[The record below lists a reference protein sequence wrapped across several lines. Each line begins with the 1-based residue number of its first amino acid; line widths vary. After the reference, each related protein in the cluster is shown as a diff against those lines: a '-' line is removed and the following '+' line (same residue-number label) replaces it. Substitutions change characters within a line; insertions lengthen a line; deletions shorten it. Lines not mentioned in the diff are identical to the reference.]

1 MRLPLLA
8 AALVVAA
15 LAPPALADDP
25 VDQTIL
31 DKVLTVATRGYAHP
45 EAATIRNV
53 HKSAAKNGLG
63 WCGEVSVESGSGFTA
78 FHALLADKDGKGAS
92 VIRLAD
98 YPDSDQSRNAMVV
111 RKMMVNFGCTK

>member
-1 MRLPLLA
+1 MRFPLCT
-8 AALVVAA
+8 AA
-15 LAPPALADDP
+15 LAAIFCAPLARAEEP
-25 VDQTIL
+25 VDQATM
-31 DKVLTVATRGYAHP
+31 DRVLAVATRGYAHP
-45 EAATIRNV
+45 EAAKIRNV

-63 WCGEVSVESGSGFTA
+63 WCGEVTVEQGDGFTV

-98 YPDSDQSRNAMVV
+98 YAESDTSPNALLV